1 MNTTSLTAT
10 RTSADQ
16 AEVVRAGAR
25 RVRQRVSVRVGLALV
40 AWGRRA
46 DARRT
51 PEAVALRRANE
62 LAADRL
68 REENFASGALL
79 SRPSM

>member
-10 RTSADQ
+10 RTTADQ
-16 AEVVRAGAR
+16 AAVVRVRVR

-62 LAADRL
+62 ITAERL
-68 REENFASGALL
+68 REDNFAQVALR
-79 SRPSM
+79 SRSSL